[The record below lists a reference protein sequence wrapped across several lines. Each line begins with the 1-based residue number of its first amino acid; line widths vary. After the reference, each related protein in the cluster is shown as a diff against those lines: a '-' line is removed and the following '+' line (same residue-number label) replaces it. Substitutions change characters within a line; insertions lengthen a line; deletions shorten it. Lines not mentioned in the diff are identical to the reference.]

1 MIRAKATRNTAMKKR
16 CDDTTIQHNYI
27 NKLKRETLYIY
38 DAAHIYICIVEQ
50 REN

>member
-38 DAAHIYICIVEQ
+38 EMLHIYA
-50 REN
+50 